1 VNGVTALPII
11 REQAACERVEQQVRC
26 YACDKFLTK
35 TITTIYYNPAVLEDL
50 GMTFQSLLSRLEI
63 QIRFGTETKCPR
75 CKELDSKLIVA
86 V

>member
-1 VNGVTALPII
+1 MSITKPL
-11 REQAACERVEQQVRC
+11 AACERVEQQVRC
-26 YACDKFLTK
+26 YSCDKFLTK
-35 TITTIYYNPAVLEDL
+35 AITTIYYNPARLAEM
-50 GMTFQSLLSRLEI
+50 GMTFEQFMGHLEI